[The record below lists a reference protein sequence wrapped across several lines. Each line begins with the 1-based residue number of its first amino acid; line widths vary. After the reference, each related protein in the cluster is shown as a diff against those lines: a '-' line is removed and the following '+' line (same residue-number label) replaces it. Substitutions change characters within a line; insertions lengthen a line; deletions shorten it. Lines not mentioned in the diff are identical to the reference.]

1 MADKETGLNIE
12 VNAVANEKSAEQ
24 AVNKLADG
32 VEKASKKG
40 RIEVPVS
47 INTLIDNKD
56 TESKLS
62 KAQKDVVKAI
72 NKMSKK
78 GFSASAKDIDAL
90 NSKMTEFGHQMDQAG
105 KGRQNKVFREIRKQV
120 DELNKSYKALQ
131 LDTKS
136 ARVRDTKTSR
146 SKSKPRRKQDKF
158 NPDFG
163 PVSDESIEASTRQH
177 QKRQLK
183 GLKSVTQGLG
193 YRNKGIDP
201 GKTSVHMMKL
211 SEYSAHGSN
220 WANELA
226 RTLKEEMKKSAKTL
240 VKYIDPVAA
249 KNAKS
254 GRPTDEKTF
263 LNAVIKNVLGKL
275 TDSITKLEAGD
286 KTITLD
292 TLKEQAATIKVLS
305 NNAGK
310 TTEQAMKAING
321 AIQSVYSETEDPK
334 RRHRL
339 GGTGRE
345 EGTEKGVGPG
355 HELAKSLQNQLYKS
369 MNAWNDEATA
379 DVIAK
384 EIALGTDKVVKEIK
398 KDTKRT
404 KTSQANKKVDELK
417 STDKYKADIAKLNAA
432 TNKTH
437 AEIRNSMKATKDTTK
452 AIDRNTAYDKVENVA
467 ERVADTKQQNIESVN
482 RDINKDTAGAVK
494 EDVKTGFNTD
504 TKAEE
509 LINTIESDSKKPIE
523 VNSSSDSILAII
535 SANVKAILKSLGGV
549 PVSETAKKRYIK
561 KKESEPEE
569 EKNVFHMRSA
579 EDKMLPMAL
588 KTALAPVGEQAMA
601 VVKNALVPIE
611 GTLKTIYKYDTPR
624 GADSKGEYVKLFNE
638 QKQREENAKKKSSR
652 LEKSEI
658 TASPIHPTIW
668 NKLEDKINDITGAT
682 EEYKKVINATADA
695 QDDFAAERIK
705 KYGLNN
711 GRNPNDTGDI
721 ASIRRALELFRTN
734 KRSIEDNEELS
745 QKIQLTEGVK
755 IDTTEVTKAFNKVLS
770 GKQMR
775 NAQMGG
781 SIPRNI
787 LGAFTGFAGM
797 PSIEKSRAQAD
808 GLNQIM
814 GNINKALNSVL
825 SSIQMKETELSGLEK
840 SGQAKFDDN
849 GNMTYGTSAA
859 KKTFV
864 DLEEYKLVLQTILAD
879 MNMVDDIVDST
890 NGKFG
895 KLVKRLNFTSP
906 VLRENNDIL
915 RNINAGLDKGGKAL
929 KFQTRWAEIL
939 NYTFQLISRSVG
951 QWVKKVLS
959 MLNPFNILKN
969 TIKGIVGLTKNL
981 FSDFAS
987 YDTKWQRTMNV
998 IKINFQ
1004 RVMKPAMEWIAQKIV
1019 NIIGYFDVASQAFQR
1034 VFGKIPISLF
1044 DQAGADA
1051 EKIRRE
1057 MEEAANVTLGFDELH
1072 DIGTDQSGAND
1083 LLGDIYKPQLDP
1095 KWVEQFDKLGEVL
1108 GKFFKGDLGFGDVCK
1123 QILKML
1129 GMLLGDIGKA
1139 IWDWFKETAIGKWI
1153 TEHWKGLLASLLA
1166 IFLGWQL
1173 LKIFGPTLLSVIGG
1187 AFKTLLGKVGGWLTT
1202 LLGASGFGQGIMLAF
1217 QSLFAGGKYSLIG
1230 TLKEMFTNS
1239 AAITEAGS
1247 WGSMIGFALVKAL
1260 VGTISIALGGKVLA
1274 DAFDSSADKA
1284 SYNIGLKQNG
1294 GKDSDKKGNGWDIA
1308 KGAAGG
1314 AAIGFGIGQIIP
1326 VVGPAVGAAIGA
1338 VVGALTTA
1346 LAPAFEEVTVKAKEM
1361 NNEMQKTEYYEG
1373 VVQGLTTQT
1382 NIYDE
1387 QLKLL
1392 KESLDLS
1399 TQSVYDQGEK
1409 LGISRTRMDELIK
1422 STQDGTFN
1430 TEMLTGKEVELSD
1443 SLTNLAQ
1450 KQEHVTEVSGK
1461 LEEAQKKLL
1470 KAQTDLSIAQDVEA
1484 GNFELAAAR
1493 IEVAEAQGVYS
1504 TEEATAKR
1512 IQLYKQ
1518 GGEEERKNLLQ
1529 NLTPEQRKL
1538 MMNYNDA
1545 TDKELAELA
1554 KLWRESSDDVRDS
1567 LLAGVDDN
1575 TINDFKGQMSKIDE
1589 EIKSHQ
1595 GFWQGVGDTIK
1606 EIFTFGQADTWT
1618 YNGEAKY
1625 YKDKNKVRIQKNA
1638 VGTNYVEADGLQYLH
1653 QGEAIIPKKYN
1664 QPYQPGG
1671 MSPEERAYM
1680 ERMIATM
1687 NKLDG
1692 TIASGINVKGEFRQR
1707 GNDLV
1712 ATVEKN
1718 KNKQS
1723 NNVLNNKVY
1732 AR

>member
-249 KNAKS
+249 KNAKG

-275 TDSITKLEAGD
+275 TDSIIKLEAGD

-321 AIQSVYSETEDPK
+321 AIQSVYSETENPK

-345 EGTEKGVGPG
+345 EGTEKGIGPG

-369 MNAWNDEATA
+369 MNAWNDEVIA

-384 EIALGTDKVVKEIK
+384 EVALGTDKVAKEVK
-398 KDTKRT
+398 KDTKKT
-404 KTSQANKKVDELK
+404 KVSQATKVTDELK
-417 STDKYKADIAKLNAA
+417 STDKYKADMAKLNAA

-437 AEIRNSMKATKDTTK
+437 AEIRNSMKATRDTTKATRNTTK
-452 AIDRNTAYDKVENVA
+452 AIDRNTTYDKIENVA
-467 ERVADTKQQNIESVN
+467 ERIADSKQQKTSDDNKN
-482 RDINKDTAGAVK
+482 INKDTARAVK

-504 TKAEE
+504 SNATAVISV
-509 LINTIESDSKKPIE
+509 LQ
-523 VNSSSDSILAII
+523 SIFQT
-535 SANVKAILKSLGGV
+535 
-549 PVSETAKKRYIK
+549 VSEILNVLRLNGDNKLALPEPKDTEQKSVKEVWESIK
-561 KKESEPEE
+561 
-569 EKNVFHMRSA
+569 HA
-579 EDKMLPMAL
+579 TDL
-588 KTALAPVGEQAMA
+588 T
-601 VVKNALVPIE
+601 
-611 GTLKTIYKYDTPR
+611 
-624 GADSKGEYVKLFNE
+624 NE
-638 QKQREENAKKKSSR
+638 QKQQMLADASNAGKQKKKTSEYKAQPK
-652 LEKSEI
+652 LPGGPPNEPPKSPESEQPEGYYTDKVKKSTI
-658 TASPIHPTIW
+658 TASPIHQTIW
-668 NKLEDKINDITGAT
+668 DKLEDKINDLTGAT
-682 EEYKKVINATADA
+682 EEYKKVINSTAED
-695 QDDFAAERIK
+695 QDKLAAERIK

-755 IDTTEVTKAFNKVLS
+755 VDTTEITKAFNKVLS

-781 SIPRNI
+781 SIPRQI

-840 SGQAKFDDN
+840 SGQAKFNDK
-849 GNMTYGTSAA
+849 GEMTYGTSAA

-879 MNMVDDIVDST
+879 MNMVDSIVDST
-890 NGKFG
+890 DGKFS

-998 IKINFQ
+998 VKINFQ

-1139 IWDWFKETAIGKWI
+1139 IWDWFSNTKFGSWI
-1153 TEHWKGLLASLLA
+1153 IEHWKGILATILA
-1166 IFLGWQL
+1166 LFLGWQL
-1173 LKIFGPTLLSVIGG
+1173 LKIFGPTLLGVIGKALKSLGGLVWTGLKGVGSKLLDVLCGTQFGSDMVRGFKAMFNSGGMIGTFKAGG
-1187 AFKTLLGKVGGWLTT
+1187 AS
-1202 LLGASGFGQGIMLAF
+1202 LGAI
-1217 QSLFAGGKYSLIG
+1217 FAQ
-1230 TLKEMFTNS
+1230 
-1239 AAITEAGS
+1239 
-1247 WGSMIGFALVKAL
+1247 ALVA
-1260 VGTISIALGGKVLA
+1260 VAGVAIATGSIMKGFDMVA
-1274 DAFDSSADKA
+1274 DDA
-1284 SYNIGLKQNG
+1284 SYNIGLMENG
-1294 GKDSDKKGNGWDIA
+1294 GDEKDKKSGFAGKA
-1308 KGAAGG
+1308 VGTLGGAAGG
-1314 AAIGFGIGQIIP
+1314 ALAGLAIG
-1326 VVGPAVGAAIGA
+1326 GPIGAAIGA
-1338 VVGALTTA
+1338 GIGAIAGLITTS
-1346 LAPAFEEVTVKAKEM
+1346 LAPAFEQAEVAARKA
-1361 NNEMQKTEYYEG
+1361 NNEMQKIEYYEG
-1373 VVQGLTTQT
+1373 AVKGAQTQVDKFDELLDMSNQTLQAQSDKVYTLGEKYGVSKTQLDTLVQAMKDGNYSSEMAVGLNSELVTALDQLDWHYQNNAGLT
-1382 NIYDE
+1382 D
-1387 QLKLL
+1387 KLTEAKKKL
-1392 KESLDLS
+1392 QKAELDL
-1399 TQSVYDQGEK
+1399 
-1409 LGISRTRMDELIK
+1409 
-1422 STQDGTFN
+1422 
-1430 TEMLTGKEVELSD
+1430 
-1443 SLTNLAQ
+1443 A
-1450 KQEHVTEVSGK
+1450 
-1461 LEEAQKKLL
+1461 
-1470 KAQTDLSIAQDVEA
+1470 IANDIEA
-1484 GNFELAAAR
+1484 GNFEMAAAR
-1493 IEVAEAQGVYS
+1493 IEYAMAAGLYETDEAAKKMSQIMKETSFTENKELLNNMSPELRAKWEGYAAD
-1504 TEEATAKR
+1504 TEEGKDKLESFFKDISDSERKELLNSNDKDLKQKWFEYATTTEAGKKELAKM
-1512 IQLYKQ
+1512 YAEMN
-1518 GGEEERKNLLQ
+1518 EEERKAFTQ
-1529 NLTPEQRKL
+1529 DYSSEAGGAMGKAI
-1538 MMNYNDA
+1538 DA
-1545 TDKELAELA
+1545 MQQEINSATFDWSHPFK
-1554 KLWRESSDDVRDS
+1554 S
-1567 LLAGVDDN
+1567 LGSMF
-1575 TINDFKGQMSKIDE
+1575 T
-1589 EIKSHQ
+1589 
-1595 GFWQGVGDTIK
+1595 GDWSWK
-1606 EIFTFGQADTWT
+1606 
-1618 YNGEAKY
+1618 AKY
-1625 YKDKNKVRIQKNA
+1625 ASFD
-1638 VGTNYVEADGLQYLH
+1638 VGTNYVPNDGFAMVH
-1653 QGEAIIPKKYN
+1653 KGEAIIPKDENVFAK
-1664 QPYQPGG
+1664 QGKAWDGQ
-1671 MSPEERAYM
+1671 MA
-1680 ERMIATM
+1680 M
-1687 NKLDG
+1687 NSQMMNAITRLEQ
-1692 TIASGINVKGEFRQR
+1692 TIAQGINVKGEFRQR